1 MNALAAPQNRDSLT
15 DESMCNM
22 ICVGKFRWPERALVS
37 GERIHPMI
45 KFTVA
50 TVVLALGLASSAF
63 AGPADDL
70 VKERQTCM
78 KAQAAAMG
86 VFVPVMKGEKP
97 FDAALHKATFE
108 TMDKACENW
117 TKFFSAEAQKPESVE
132 SWAKPEIWTDAKGFE
147 AVSTKAY
154 AGHEKLKA
162 ATDEASF
169 KTAFAEFGA
178 GCKGCH
184 ESFRKP
190 KE

>member
-86 VFVPVMKGEKP
+86 VFVPVMKGEK
-97 FDAALHKATFE
+97 
-108 TMDKACENW
+108 ACANW

>member
-22 ICVGKFRWPERALVS
+22 ICVGKFRWPEQALVS

-50 TVVLALGLASSAF
+50 TFVLALGLASSAF

-78 KAQAAAMG
+78 KAQAAMG